1 MADEPIIAS
10 APAQAAPAAPAPEPV
25 AAAPAAPAAAPAA
38 PAVEPVAVAAPV
50 EKPAA
55 AVETAKPADTAAK
68 PHTETPTLLE
78 GVAKPEEKP
87 AEKPAEAKPGEK
99 PAEAKPGDK
108 PAEAAKPE
116 EAAKPVEVAPVY
128 ELKLPE
134 TIKAEPVAMSEL
146 TKLFGDSKVAPET
159 AQKIVDIGT
168 AAMTRYAAHLQ
179 SEQHRVFGETR
190 ANWVKEVLAD
200 PVLGGAGHKTAMG
213 AVARMRDLFVPADKQ
228 TAFNDFLRVTGAGDH
243 PAFLHLLHNAA
254 RFFDEPGLPPANAKP
269 SPANGRAPGR
279 RGLRDIYAQGKA
291 ARSG

>member
-1 MADEPIIAS
+1 MADEPIIA
-10 APAQAAPAAPAPEPV
+10 AAAPAPPAPAPEPV
-25 AAAPAAPAAAPAA
+25 AAAPAVPVAAPAA
-38 PAVEPVAVAAPV
+38 PAVEPVAAAPV

-55 AVETAKPADTAAK
+55 PVEAPKPADAAAK

-116 EAAKPVEVAPVY
+116 EAAKPVEAAAPVY

-213 AVARMRDLFVPADKQ
+213 AIARMRDQFVPADKQ